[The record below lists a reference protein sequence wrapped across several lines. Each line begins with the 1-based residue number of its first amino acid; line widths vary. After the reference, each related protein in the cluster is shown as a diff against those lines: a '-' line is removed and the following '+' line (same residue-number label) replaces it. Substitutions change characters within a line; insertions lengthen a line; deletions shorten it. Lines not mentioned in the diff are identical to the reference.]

1 MDTLIDLDV
10 EYIYELKIYKRQ
22 AEAFTIRKGQGFTV
36 KGKEVTV
43 SDIYRDKNY
52 LQLYG
57 VRRYLIEVQFVESG
71 DKIIWKC
78 FEGVDVE
85 VTYDIV

>member
-1 MDTLIDLDV
+1 METLIDLDV
-10 EYIYELKIYKRQ
+10 EFIYELKIYKRQ
-22 AEAFTIRKGQGFTV
+22 AEAFTIRKGQSFVV
-36 KGKEVTV
+36 KGKDVEV

-57 VRRYLIEVQFVESG
+57 VRRYLIEVKFKESG
-71 DKIIWKC
+71 EKIIWKC

>member
-1 MDTLIDLDV
+1 MSELIDLDS
-10 EYIYELKIYKRQ
+10 EFIYELKIYKRQ
-22 AEAFTIRKGQGFTV
+22 AEAFTIRKGQSFVV
-36 KGKEVTV
+36 KGKEVEV

-57 VRRYLIEVQFVESG
+57 VRRYLIEVKFKDSG
-71 DKIIWKC
+71 DKIVWKC